1 MLSSQ
6 IESFKPRYSLVEY
19 LLTLKTSNKQVQI
32 NYNNQTEIILANSN
46 KKYLI
51 LQEEE

>member
-6 IESFKPRYSLVEY
+6 TESFKPGYSLVEY
-19 LLTLKTSNKQVQI
+19 LLTLKTSNKQVRI
-32 NYNNQTEIILANSN
+32 NCNNQIEIIIANSN

-51 LQEEE
+51 FQEEE